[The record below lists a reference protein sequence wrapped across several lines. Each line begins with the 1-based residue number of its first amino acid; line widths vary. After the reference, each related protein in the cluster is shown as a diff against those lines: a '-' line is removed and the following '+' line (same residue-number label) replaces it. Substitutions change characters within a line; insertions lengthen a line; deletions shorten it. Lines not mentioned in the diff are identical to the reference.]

1 MKKILLSL
9 AIIATLGAK
18 AQTFSIIR
26 KQILQES
33 SDSKAELV
41 KEVLKE
47 QINPFS
53 SFSMLPKK
61 YVATLL
67 ILDSTITFT
76 DAQGTLELKIKQ
88 EASNMYICRDVEEN
102 EYMYQIIPTG
112 ILLNYTGNGK
122 VKDFVYSKMI
132 FYTIK

>member
-1 MKKILLSL
+1 MKKVLLSL

-33 SDSKAELV
+33 SDSKVELV
-41 KEVLKE
+41 KQALKD

-61 YVATLL
+61 YVATLSV
-67 ILDSTITFT
+67 LDSTITFT

-88 EASNMYICRDVEEN
+88 VALNMYICRDAEEN
-102 EYMYQIIPTG
+102 EYMYQVIPTG
-112 ILLNYTGNGK
+112 ILLNYTGSGK
-122 VKDFVYSKMI
+122 VKDLVYSKMI
-132 FYTIK
+132 FYTTK